1 MRNINDRDTFD
12 LSGFKKKDLDE
23 HDGDNTADKHG
34 DNSRQTLPSMIEIQE
49 TDPPT
54 KFSCLMSSITADG
67 NSLANSLGNKNS
79 SGGGSSTSSLLSE
92 RLNGYKS
99 LYNTNLSLAMP
110 SISAAS
116 SLSSQTSSTGM
127 QNSSSQLTSI
137 LNPVSQQPQQ
147 QDKQQTQTQQSSFTP
162 IFQTEQ
168 PLSIQNQS
176 QQGKQQP
183 QISKKLTVNTQ
194 QNQPTI
200 KTEPNNTI
208 QKNNTLPSLNI
219 QSPTQQQQQQLSSAI
234 TTSSTEGLLLLPSPS
249 KITAAAAAGTTRTSS
264 PLPSTRSPP
273 PPSITQSQPLSQTQI
288 SAASQSSIQ
297 KHTITP
303 QQVLVGT
310 QTTTATNVT
319 AAEPT
324 ITEDKLQGL
333 GSRQSV
339 AMIYS
344 PTLNGNIAV
353 QALPLA
359 QIVISTY
366 KIFKFR
372 TFTVNLELSEAY
384 MQKNMLTDDDI
395 LKAGLNSKCYKEG
408 DFSTPLLSCQSC
420 CPKKRI
426 IELGVSSKQA
436 FAPKKT
442 TYGTLVYTFDTCKTN
457 CSSSRDHH
465 KSNLVIGIDSL
476 PDAGIVASL
485 PFVIQAREKQQG
497 IRRGKNTV
505 SSGTVLPTSVL
516 SHSTIPTGPTPQ
528 ITTLSPAFTQQ
539 LFSQSLINSNPNIS
553 DISKLSP
560 NSNLMGP
567 SQSSQ
572 PNVLVPSASTS
583 PLPGSQQE
591 KGLFKFQGIQQQFVS
606 STVTCSSRQKLDDLS
621 KVNVLVLSSTLG
633 SEESDRLLQDMRLYI
648 QKLEGFLQ
656 LKYCISANLII
667 IFSFFET
674 EAQHK
679 TAESLIRNYLKNSDD
694 NKNVYNINLIENG
707 VVSIITVCPSW

>member
-1 MRNINDRDTFD
+1 
-12 LSGFKKKDLDE
+12 
-23 HDGDNTADKHG
+23 
-34 DNSRQTLPSMIEIQE
+34 
-49 TDPPT
+49 
-54 KFSCLMSSITADG
+54 
-67 NSLANSLGNKNS
+67 
-79 SGGGSSTSSLLSE
+79 
-92 RLNGYKS
+92 
-99 LYNTNLSLAMP
+99 
-110 SISAAS
+110 
-116 SLSSQTSSTGM
+116 
-127 QNSSSQLTSI
+127 
-137 LNPVSQQPQQ
+137 
-147 QDKQQTQTQQSSFTP
+147 
-162 IFQTEQ
+162 
-168 PLSIQNQS
+168 
-176 QQGKQQP
+176 
-183 QISKKLTVNTQ
+183 
-194 QNQPTI
+194 
-200 KTEPNNTI
+200 
-208 QKNNTLPSLNI
+208 
-219 QSPTQQQQQQLSSAI
+219 
-234 TTSSTEGLLLLPSPS
+234 
-249 KITAAAAAGTTRTSS
+249 
-264 PLPSTRSPP
+264 
-273 PPSITQSQPLSQTQI
+273 
-288 SAASQSSIQ
+288 
-297 KHTITP
+297 
-303 QQVLVGT
+303 
-310 QTTTATNVT
+310 
-319 AAEPT
+319 
-324 ITEDKLQGL
+324 
-333 GSRQSV
+333 
-339 AMIYS
+339 MIYS
-344 PTLNGNIAV
+344 PMLNGNIAV

-408 DFSTPLLSCQSC
+408 DFTTPLLSCQSC

-516 SHSTIPTGPTPQ
+516 SHSAVPTGPTPQ
-528 ITTLSPAFTQQ
+528 ITALSPAFTQQ
-539 LFSQSLINSNPNIS
+539 LFTQSLINSNSNMS
-553 DISKLSP
+553 DISKLNI
-560 NSNLMGP
+560 NSNLMIP
-567 SQSSQ
+567 QSSSSSSQSSQ
-572 PNVLVPSASTS
+572 SNVLIPSASTS
-583 PLPGSQQE
+583 PSSGLQQQD
-591 KGLFKFQGIQQQFVS
+591 KGVLKFQGIQQQQQQQQQPFVS
-606 STVTCSSRQKLDDLS
+606 STITCSSRQKLDDLS
-621 KVNVLVLSSTLG
+621 KVNVVVLSSTLG

-679 TAESLIRNYLKNSDD
+679 MAESLIRNYLKNADD